1 MAARSAGKCRVE
13 DLVSIHIPTT
23 GGSLKETQGS
33 VADDLEHG
41 GQELPPDS
49 PSAYVSTDQA
59 SSAPAQQIDTVKAA
73 AAFETLS
80 ITLAQQSM
88 SWGPSLRERRRALS
102 VVSLAHGRRSLSGK
116 CTLLRR
122 LLRLKY
128 RAYPK

>member
-80 ITLAQQSM
+80 ITLAQQSISEGEEKGVPPGTSESTVDGFTR
-88 SWGPSLRERRRALS
+88 SWSEKSIR
-102 VVSLAHGRRSLSGK
+102 K
-116 CTLLRR
+116 M
-122 LLRLKY
+122 
-128 RAYPK
+128 YPT

>member
-80 ITLAQQSM
+80 ITLAQQSI
-88 SWGPSLRERRRALS
+88 SEGGCSSGNVGEHCRWFHSLMVGEVYQENVPYLGGY
-102 VVSLAHGRRSLSGK
+102 LG
-116 CTLLRR
+116 
-122 LLRLKY
+122 
-128 RAYPK
+128 